1 MKTITT
7 LVAVIVLLI
16 VGVVLLNWNLVTQTT
31 PVNLFVTTV
40 NLSLPLLLLIGM
52 VIVAVLYFATLGR
65 IRMEAAIESRELHRE
80 LDRARRTAEK
90 AEESRVVDLRA
101 YLDREIPQMELKL
114 DQVLDRLDTRS
125 PISIRTDMQR

>member
-7 LVAVIVLLI
+7 LVAVIVLVIL
-16 VGVVLLNWNLVTQTT
+16 GVALLNWNLVTQAT

-40 NLSLPLLLLIGM
+40 NLSMPLLLLIGM

-90 AEESRVVDLRA
+90 AEESRIADLRA
-101 YLDREIPQMELKL
+101 YLDREIPQIELKL
-114 DQVLDRLDTRS
+114 DQALERLGVRAPLFD
-125 PISIRTDMQR
+125 RTDAQR

>member
-7 LVAVIVLLI
+7 VVAVIVLVI
-16 VGVVLLNWNLVTQTT
+16 GGIALLNWNLVTQPT
-31 PVNLFVTTV
+31 PVDLFVATV
-40 NLSLPLLLLIGM
+40 NLSMPLLLLIGM

-90 AEESRVVDLRA
+90 AEESRVADLRT
-101 YLDREIPQMELKL
+101 YLDREIPQIELKL
-114 DQVLDRLDTRS
+114 DQVLDLIEARS
-125 PISIRTDMQR
+125 PVMSRTDAQR

>member
-7 LVAVIVLLI
+7 VVAVIVLLI
-16 VGVVLLNWNLVTQTT
+16 LGIALLNWNLVTQPT
-31 PVNLFVTTV
+31 PVDLFVTTV
-40 NLSLPLLLLIGM
+40 NLSMPLLLLIGM

-90 AEESRVVDLRA
+90 AEESRVADLRT
-101 YLDREIPQMELKL
+101 YLDREIPQIELKL
-114 DQVLDRLDTRS
+114 DQVLDLIEARS
-125 PISIRTDMQR
+125 PILSRTDAQR

>member
-16 VGVVLLNWNLVTQTT
+16 FGIALLNWNLVTQPT

-52 VIVAVLYFATLGR
+52 VIIAVLYFATVGR

-90 AEESRVVDLRA
+90 AEESRVADLRA
-101 YLDREIPQMELKL
+101 YLDREIPQIELKL
-114 DQVLDRLDTRS
+114 DQALERLGVRAPLFD
-125 PISIRTDMQR
+125 RTDAQR

>member
-16 VGVVLLNWNLVTQTT
+16 LGVALLNWNLVTQTT
-31 PVNLFVTTV
+31 PVSLFVTTV
-40 NLSLPLLLLIGM
+40 NLSMPLLLLIGM

-90 AEESRVVDLRA
+90 AEESRVADLRA
-101 YLDREIPQMELKL
+101 YLDREIPQIELKL
-114 DQVLDRLDTRS
+114 DQVLDLIDARS
-125 PISIRTDMQR
+125 PIMSRTDAQR

>member
-1 MKTITT
+1 MKTVTT
-7 LVAVIVLLI
+7 VVAVIVLLI
-16 VGVVLLNWNLVTQTT
+16 LGVALLNWNLVTQPT
-31 PVNLFVTTV
+31 PVSLFVTTV

-90 AEESRVVDLRA
+90 AEESRIADLRA
-101 YLDREIPQMELKL
+101 YLDREIPQIELKL
-114 DQVLDRLDTRS
+114 DQALERLGVRAPLFD
-125 PISIRTDMQR
+125 RTDAQR

>member
-16 VGVVLLNWNLVTQTT
+16 LGVALLNWNLVTQPT

-40 NLSLPLLLLIGM
+40 NLSMPLLLLIGM
-52 VIVAVLYFATLGR
+52 VIVAVLYFGTIGR
-65 IRMEAAIESRELHRE
+65 MRMEAAIESRELHRE

-90 AEESRVVDLRA
+90 AEESRIADLRT
-101 YLDREIPQMELKL
+101 YLDHEIPQIELKL
-114 DQVLDRLDTRS
+114 DQVLDRLEARS
-125 PISIRTDMQR
+125 PLMSRTDAQR

>member
-16 VGVVLLNWNLVTQTT
+16 LGVVLLNWNLVTQTT

-90 AEESRVVDLRA
+90 AEESRIADLRG

-125 PISIRTDMQR
+125 PISVRTDLQR

>member
-16 VGVVLLNWNLVTQTT
+16 LGVALLNWNLVTQPTS
-31 PVNLFVTTV
+31 VNLFVTTV
-40 NLSLPLLLLIGM
+40 NLSMPLLLLIGM

-90 AEESRVVDLRA
+90 AEESRVADLRA
-101 YLDREIPQMELKL
+101 YLDREIPQIELKL
-114 DQVLDRLDTRS
+114 DQVLDLIDARS
-125 PISIRTDMQR
+125 PIMSRTDAQR

>member
-1 MKTITT
+1 MKSITT

-16 VGVVLLNWNLVTQTT
+16 LGVALLNWNLVTQAT

-40 NLSLPLLLLIGM
+40 NLSMPLLLLIGM

-90 AEESRVVDLRA
+90 AEESRIADLRA
-101 YLDREIPQMELKL
+101 YLDREIPQIELKL
-114 DQVLDRLDTRS
+114 DQVLDRIDARS
-125 PISIRTDMQR
+125 SLMTRTDLQR

>member
-1 MKTITT
+1 MKTTTT
-7 LVAVIVLLI
+7 LVAVIVLVIL
-16 VGVVLLNWNLVTQTT
+16 GVALLNWNLVTQAT

-40 NLSLPLLLLIGM
+40 NLSMPLLLLIGM

-90 AEESRVVDLRA
+90 AEESRIADLRA
-101 YLDREIPQMELKL
+101 YLDREIPQIELKL
-114 DQVLDRLDTRS
+114 DQALERLGVRAPLFD
-125 PISIRTDMQR
+125 RTDAQR